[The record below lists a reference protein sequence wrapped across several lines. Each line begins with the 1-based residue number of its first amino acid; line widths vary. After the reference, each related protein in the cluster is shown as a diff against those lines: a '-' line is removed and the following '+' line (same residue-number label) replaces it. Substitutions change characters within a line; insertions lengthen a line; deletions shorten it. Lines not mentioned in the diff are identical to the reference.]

1 MSTYNGFPGKVKFS
15 NRTPAQ
21 IGSIVL
27 IIVVIMILRASVVI
41 VPAGYRGVLL
51 RFGAVTGVL
60 NEGMNLIV
68 PFISSAEQIEVRTQK
83 EQSSAS
89 AASKDMQTVQTT
101 VAINFHL
108 IPSKVGDLYKNVGTD
123 YRVRI
128 IDPAVQE
135 SLKQVTAKYSA
146 EQLVTRRSEVK
157 MQVEHE
163 ITMRLGKYDILVE
176 PLGVSITDFSFSPEF
191 SAAIEQKQVAQ
202 QETEK
207 QKYVLEKADL
217 ERQTAVMKAKGEAES
232 VKIKAIALQ
241 VAGGNKVLAREWI
254 DKWDGH
260 LPTVSGGNSSYIMD
274 LKSFMQ
280 DKPGK

>member
-21 IGSIVL
+21 VISVVVV
-27 IIVVIMILRASVVI
+27 IVVIMILHASVVI

-60 NEGMNLIV
+60 NEGMNIIV
-68 PFISSAEQIEVRTQK
+68 PFISSAEMIEVRTQK

-89 AASKDMQTVQTT
+89 AASRDMQTVQTT

-108 IPSKVGDLYKNVGTD
+108 IPSKVGDLYKNVGID

-191 SAAIEQKQVAQ
+191 NAAIEQKQVAQ

-232 VKIKAIALQ
+232 VKIKALALQ
-241 VAGGNKVLAREWI
+241 AAGGNKVLAREWI

>member
-21 IGSIVL
+21 IGSIVI
-27 IIVVIMILRASVVI
+27 IIVVIMFLRACVVI

-51 RFGAVTGVL
+51 RFGAVSGVL
-60 NEGMNLIV
+60 SEGMNLIV
-68 PFISSAEQIEVRTQK
+68 PFISRAELIEVRTQK

-146 EQLVTRRSEVK
+146 EQLVTNRSEVK

-191 SAAIEQKQVAQ
+191 NAAIEQKQVAQ

-232 VKIKAIALQ
+232 VKIKALALQ
-241 VAGGNKVLAREWI
+241 AAGGNKVLAREWI

-260 LPTVSGGNSSYIMD
+260 LPTVSGGSSSYIMD
-274 LKSFMQ
+274 LKSLMQ